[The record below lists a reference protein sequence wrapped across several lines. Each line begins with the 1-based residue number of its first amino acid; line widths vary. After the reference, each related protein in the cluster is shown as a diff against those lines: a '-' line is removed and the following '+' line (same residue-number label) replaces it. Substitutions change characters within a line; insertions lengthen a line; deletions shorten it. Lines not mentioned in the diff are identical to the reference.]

1 MLLLIY
7 LYHSPG
13 CTPPKKPG
21 FLQNLWIVTR
31 LLAKTRFLGPG
42 TTKETGFFAVFAD
55 CNQVLSQKPGCWA
68 PVQPKK
74 PGFLGFLP
82 TVTKYCRKNPVAGP
96 RYNQRNR
103 VFWGFCRL

>member
-31 LLAKTRFLGPG
+31 LLAKTRLLGPR
-42 TTKETGFFAVFAD
+42 TTKETGFRLRSTSKFFTESVD
-55 CNQVLSQKPGCWA
+55 CNASS
-68 PVQPKK
+68 
-74 PGFLGFLP
+74 
-82 TVTKYCRKNPVAGP
+82 RKNPVAGP

-103 VFWGFCRL
+103 VSTSLNQQVFYRICGL